1 MATVTVKWSGNPPCG
16 ADSTPY
22 VGETYSLYLNQ
33 TFFSTDVTAAIEG
46 TFVSE
51 GPGGTGYDRTYTFTF
66 DDTAIPSGFTALDSC
81 HIKSVACVSSCCE
94 ELRKELDN
102 MTQTAL
108 DALNV
113 ANVLAGNS
121 GAVTYNPP
129 SLADGS
135 GVTTTVTVTGAALGD
150 FAEAAFT
157 EDTQGVTV
165 SAWVSAADTVS
176 VRFQNETG
184 GVVDLNQGTLKA
196 RAN

>member
-1 MATVTVKWSGNPPCG
+1 MIPISDAT
-16 ADSTPY
+16 
-22 VGETYSLYLNQ
+22 Q
-33 TFFSTDVTAAIEG
+33 M
-46 TFVSE
+46 
-51 GPGGTGYDRTYTFTF
+51 
-66 DDTAIPSGFTALDSC
+66 ALDVLTGNAGS
-81 HIKSVACVSSCCE
+81 SV
-94 ELRKELDN
+94 
-102 MTQTAL
+102 
-108 DALNV
+108 
-113 ANVLAGNS
+113 
-121 GAVTYNPP
+121 YNPP

-135 GVTTTVTVTGAALGD
+135 NVTTTVTVTGAALGD